1 MRMSF
6 KGMLAAAL
14 VMSATAYASND
25 VDMPAE
31 QGMIRASNDQVANQ
45 EGFYAAGSDVVKTA
59 PEGVTEGMEVPFV
72 EGKGSPR
79 PIAGYAWCLI
89 TKPATY
95 KTVKTECQ
103 VRPETFYTKCVPAEY
118 AVQEVQVMVTQ
129 PKKVAYCLPAK
140 VRCKKIK
147 VMVEEAQTCYSII
160 PAEYKWVD
168 KEIEVQAAGS
178 TKVWIDAVYKTQE
191 EKIMVK
197 PPMRKLG
204 EGDCAT
210 AKKDGDVSVC
220 VTAEC
225 TPAEYITVTKE
236 VLVKDGQVVDQPCA
250 GRKQTVKVKT
260 LVKPAEV
267 KECVIPAKYEEIDA
281 ADIIEPSSVEFKT
294 IPATYK
300 PIKRLVM
307 VKPESSVKVTVPAKS
322 ATQETK
328 VIDTPESM
336 VWKLVKKDGCE
347 IKNADPKTVE
357 EAPAK

>member
-25 VDMPAE
+25 VDQPAE
-31 QGMIRASNDQVANQ
+31 QGMIRASSDQVANQ
-45 EGFYAAGSDVVKTA
+45 EGFYAAGNEVVKTA
-59 PEGVTEGMEVPFV
+59 TEGVKEGMEVPFV

-79 PIAGYAWCLI
+79 PIAGYAWCLV

-95 KTVKTECQ
+95 KTVATECQ
-103 VRPETFYTKCVPAEY
+103 VRPETWYTKCVPAEY
-118 AVQEVQVMVTQ
+118 SVQEVQVMVT
-129 PKKVAYCLPAK
+129 PAKKVAYCLPAK

-160 PAEYKWVD
+160 PAEYKWVE

-178 TKVWIDAVYKTQE
+178 SKVWIPAVYKTVE

-204 EGDCAT
+204 EGDCAS
-210 AKKDGDVSVC
+210 AKSAGDVSVC

-225 TPAEYITVTKE
+225 TPAEYITITKE
-236 VLVKDGQVVDQPCA
+236 VLVKEGELVDTPCA
-250 GRKQTVKVKT
+250 GRKQTIKVKT

-281 ADIIEPSSVEFKT
+281 AEIVEPSNVEFKT

-300 PIKRLVM
+300 SVKRLVM
-307 VKPESSVKVTVPAKS
+307 VKPESSVKVKVPAKVES
-322 ATQETK
+322 KKTQ

-336 VWKLVKKDGCE
+336 VWRLVKKDGCD
-347 IKNADPKTVE
+347 IKSADPKTVE
-357 EAPAK
+357 AK